1 MGGSVLETAVIIDS
15 TVEPILPLC
24 RAVGKIPSGLFV
36 ITTGMGPHSTAMLV
50 SFVQQLSREPICIGV
65 ALHRNR
71 EVSAIIE
78 RTGGF
83 VLNICHAGDKNLL
96 RKYARQSLTGDAAFE
111 GMRTHR
117 LGNGG
122 TILLD
127 ACAWIWCDLHQR
139 IDFKTDH
146 ELIIGTATE
155 GGLSDDDKA
164 KPVVHIR
171 HDGSNY

>member
-1 MGGSVLETAVIIDS
+1 MGGSVLETTVIIDS

-139 IDFKTDH
+139 VDFKTDH